1 MTLMFR
7 FQSIILLLI
16 DGIVANRLFLMA
28 DAAPSM
34 QYCTKI
40 LVSADSN
47 GDGRLSRN
55 EYGDALRTFLR
66 RDIISDVFD
75 DASDDGVS
83 QRLQLIFDDFRGPD
97 DSLDIVG
104 ALSLDWTCRA
114 IVKAFDEPIV
124 TGRTSSSVVTQQD
137 EEREISLEYCFVA
150 MTINDSE
157 GDGYLDSTEYLR
169 FAKLL
174 ALEDLDCATK
184 FEDLPQQL
192 QDSFDAR
199 SSNELVSI
207 VGAKPTDVASNEQV
221 QFLTNWCIETISL
234 VGEASGL
241 CGVPTLAPNTELLPV
256 ASSVLE
262 CFYSYAQANENEDAW
277 LSRLE
282 YIIFVQRLSGNDTSL
297 ANLSFNELPYVLQN
311 NFNDLAVDD
320 AEIDISGSEAG
331 STPTTEELE
340 YLTRVCYNTTTAIQL
355 ALSPGS
361 TMPIPAPSAIPTIET
376 STPSIQPTSES
387 PSRISLPTESPSF
400 NTDGPT
406 EHAEVETLEP
416 TEAPSDTTP
425 RPTIT
430 PSIMSFDPSGS
441 SQAPPTSAPNIISL
455 EPSGSTQAPTN
466 ASPQPTKLPS
476 TISLKPSRLSATPSS
491 SNTIP
496 SLSPTG
502 STGVFEVRST
512 FVISNIVGIS
522 ASDLSPVAEER
533 LRLDAS
539 YSRLVQLVTNKEFGV
554 EGSRRQARL
563 LRRRLLV
570 QYISQSAQTV
580 NLTDVSCP
588 LASANNT
595 LCQTVEASFNI
606 NATSDENLVTVLADA
621 KAAVDAGIQEGQ
633 LQSLL
638 DELNT
643 PLRIVVPSNSGNETM
658 FTISASFVI
667 ANRMGFSAVAFSEG
681 SKGYTDI
688 RAAFGNLCSYVVQVN
703 GTGAQYVANSYR
715 ILDVCDIKCPKS
727 PAGVFCQSV
736 FATSQVEIEATNPEY
751 MANSITSAVE
761 HEIEIGTLQTQLDF
775 INPWSSYSIEE
786 GYVPTCPE
794 TTQQPRQPAKP
805 LTTFTRGD
813 YIDEFG
819 TTGPGRANNA
829 QDNLDDDDGYYEEEY
844 RYAPVQTR
852 IPISPY
858 KVEDQR
864 FSQVFGPPKVSPT
877 PLLGRSSTTPP
888 TTTGSSAYAS
898 HGSEQAFRRGA
909 NSSSDSNASTPPAS
923 MPRVP
928 MGALRAPIAEEEEDS
943 ESDDSSS
950 GSSGSGS
957 SGSGSSDSSD
967 DDSDSSG
974 SSSDGSDGSS
984 SSSDDDDS
992 DSGSESDED

>member
-1 MTLMFR
+1 
-7 FQSIILLLI
+7 
-16 DGIVANRLFLMA
+16 
-28 DAAPSM
+28 
-34 QYCTKI
+34 
-40 LVSADSN
+40 
-47 GDGRLSRN
+47 
-55 EYGDALRTFLR
+55 
-66 RDIISDVFD
+66 
-75 DASDDGVS
+75 
-83 QRLQLIFDDFRGPD
+83 
-97 DSLDIVG
+97 
-104 ALSLDWTCRA
+104 
-114 IVKAFDEPIV
+114 
-124 TGRTSSSVVTQQD
+124 
-137 EEREISLEYCFVA
+137 
-150 MTINDSE
+150 
-157 GDGYLDSTEYLR
+157 
-169 FAKLL
+169 
-174 ALEDLDCATK
+174 
-184 FEDLPQQL
+184 
-192 QDSFDAR
+192 
-199 SSNELVSI
+199 
-207 VGAKPTDVASNEQV
+207 
-221 QFLTNWCIETISL
+221 
-234 VGEASGL
+234 
-241 CGVPTLAPNTELLPV
+241 
-256 ASSVLE
+256 
-262 CFYSYAQANENEDAW
+262 
-277 LSRLE
+277 
-282 YIIFVQRLSGNDTSL
+282 
-297 ANLSFNELPYVLQN
+297 
-311 NFNDLAVDD
+311 
-320 AEIDISGSEAG
+320 
-331 STPTTEELE
+331 
-340 YLTRVCYNTTTAIQL
+340 
-355 ALSPGS
+355 
-361 TMPIPAPSAIPTIET
+361 MPIPAPTAIPTIET

-430 PSIMSFDPSGS
+430 PSTMSFDPSGS
-441 SQAPPTSAPNIISL
+441 TQSPPASAPNIISL
-455 EPSGSTQAPTN
+455 EPSGSAQAPTN
-466 ASPQPTKLPS
+466 ASPQPTKSPS
-476 TISLKPSRLSATPSS
+476 TISLKPSRLSATPSL
-491 SNTIP
+491 SNTTP

-512 FVISNIVGIS
+512 FIISNIVGIS
-522 ASDLSPVAEER
+522 ANDLSPVAEER

-539 YSRLVQLVTNKEFGV
+539 YSRLVQLVTDKEFGV
-554 EGSRRQARL
+554 EESRRQARL

-580 NLTDVSCP
+580 NLTDVTCP
-588 LASANNT
+588 LATANDT

-688 RAAFGNLCSYVVQVN
+688 RAAFGNLCSYAVQVN

-794 TTQQPRQPAKP
+794 TTPTVSPMNETSQKESPASDGSGSNSTNLTSNVAIGVGVTVGVCILLVFCYLARPRQPAKP